1 MSYGLELRAGSVCL
15 WEVETE
21 LCLAHAFMAWRM
33 MISNGRV
40 VVELRYIIGLGV
52 GVVSETIRT

>member
-40 VVELRYIIGLGV
+40 VVELRYTSV
-52 GVVSETIRT
+52 CH